1 MTATLPVSAIY
12 VVMATVLIVVL
23 LLRVAMLRNAGK
35 IGIGDGGDKT
45 LAKAIRVHANAVETV
60 PVALLLLVMLE
71 LSGAAA
77 GWLHGF
83 GIGLIVARLLHAHGL
98 SRRSG
103 YSFGRFFG
111 TLLTLTI
118 ILVMC
123 GWLLYLN
130 YASPA

>member
-1 MTATLPVSAIY
+1 MSTALPVSSIY
-12 VVMATVLIVVL
+12 VVIATILIVVL
-23 LLRVAMLRNAGK
+23 LLRVAQLRNARK

-45 LAKAIRVHANAVETV
+45 LAKAIRVHANAVECL
-60 PVALLLLVMLE
+60 PIALLLLVMLE

-77 GWLHGF
+77 GWLHGL
-83 GIGLIVARLLHAHGL
+83 GSGLIVARLLHAHGL

-130 YASPA
+130 LASPA